1 MPYEMNAASREVLND
16 LFLEYFCSV
25 YGAGR
30 GRHASYEDL
39 SSVGFEDF
47 FNAPPMGDLEWSNG
61 WTNGDRVKAEQAMAE
76 HNWML
81 G

>member
-1 MPYEMNAASREVLND
+1 MDTASREVLDD
-16 LFLEYFCSV
+16 LLLEYFCSV
-25 YGAGR
+25 YGAGG
-30 GRHASYEDL
+30 GRYASYENL

-47 FNAPPMGDLEWSNG
+47 FYAPPMGDLEWSYG

-76 HNWML
+76 NDWML